1 MSLIS
6 LHVLL
11 ISVWMSGVI
20 LSTSRTLFSVSEDVN
35 TWTSSPELL
44 WKSLHKF
51 FTGSFEK
58 NYHLKLWICFMFTW
72 SYVALANASIVW
84 IIICLGRY
92 IGTAVTLHWLT
103 LCFHYRGC
111 QLRSDC
117 GSWSGQS
124 GRLGPRQRSER
135 WSRKSVL
142 PLGHPLE
149 KRTTHTAV
157 EMWLSCFICT
167 CWATRHTLARW
178 ENSISEITGVCK
190 RAARSAHLNTQ
201 IFAVFHGQNFI
212 FSWSAWSWLHHR
224 NLQTNG

>member
-1 MSLIS
+1 
-6 LHVLL
+6 
-11 ISVWMSGVI
+11 
-20 LSTSRTLFSVSEDVN
+20 
-35 TWTSSPELL
+35 
-44 WKSLHKF
+44 
-51 FTGSFEK
+51 
-58 NYHLKLWICFMFTW
+58 MFTW

-124 GRLGPRQRSER
+124 GRLGPRPRSER

-157 EMWLSCFICT
+157 EMWLNCFICT

-178 ENSISEITGVCK
+178 ENSISEMIGIFK
-190 RAARSAHLNTQ
+190 RAAGSAHFKQTEFCSVWWTKSPFQLECLKLIASQKFTDKRIGYLGAMLLLDERQDVHLLMTNCIKKWVSQ
-201 IFAVFHGQNFI
+201 GSHLV
-212 FSWSAWSWLHHR
+212 SALPWITAGCVIGGSLMWPL
-224 NLQTNG
+224 